1 MSVPQKNATP
11 GRNRLGVESGMGD
24 TLIFN
29 SFGGFCFVHSVM
41 RLATTTRRPFSK
53 SWSQVDRVMSL
64 SP

>member
-11 GRNRLGVESGMGD
+11 GRNRLGVALGMGD
-24 TLIFN
+24 TPDFPF
-29 SFGGFCFVHSVM
+29 SGFCVVHSVM
-41 RLATTTRRPFSK
+41 RLATTTRRPFSR